1 MVEIVWALA
10 KRYLPQIVGALV
22 ILLALW
28 YLHHTIYESGY
39 EDGRSEERA
48 EWMKEKVKTDEEAR
62 QVLEKH
68 KLAYE
73 AELSRQKSNLIG
85 AFNESEKLRNNLD
98 RDIADS
104 RNHRMFVNTKN
115 AESCSNPGKAKATS
129 SGGIGGTGEKVYRSE
144 LDRETE
150 QNIRRDYSEVAAGAN
165 ACKVLLELVE
175 KNFDVVK

>member
-1 MVEIVWALA
+1 MIAIIWALS

-39 EDGRSEERA
+39 EDGLSEERA

-68 KLAYE
+68 KLAYV

-85 AFNESEKLRNNLD
+85 AFNESEKLRNNLE
-98 RDIADS
+98 RDIAES

-115 AESCSNPGKAKATS
+115 AEGCSSQGKAKTTDS
-129 SGGIGGTGEKVYRSE
+129 SGADRAREEIQRSE

-150 QNIRRDYSEVAAGAN
+150 QNIRRDYSEVAEGAN
-165 ACKVLLELVE
+165 ACKLLLELVE
-175 KNFDVVK
+175 KNFDVIK